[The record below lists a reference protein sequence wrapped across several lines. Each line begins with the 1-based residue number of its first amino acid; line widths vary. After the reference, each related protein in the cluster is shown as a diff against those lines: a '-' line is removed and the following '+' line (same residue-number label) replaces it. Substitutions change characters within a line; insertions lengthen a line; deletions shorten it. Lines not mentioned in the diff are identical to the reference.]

1 MQATLDIQPFL
12 EDFARESERIIG
24 SIIIKKGIK
33 ISDTS
38 KKNILVEVVKTATG
52 YDVEFLY
59 RNSLRFTSMGA
70 GRGWDHGIKINAQKY
85 QKSLKPFRVRRKKD
99 ATNRPAFGRIHRLEE
114 ALAVQIQDLA
124 VNQIIDN
131 FEDFSREQ
139 KALIVKS
146 LTRNPSVS
154 LANRRKFK

>member
-70 GRGWDHGIKINAQKY
+70 GRGWDHGIKINARKY
-85 QKSLKPFRVRRKKD
+85 QTSLKPFRVRRQKD
-99 ATNRPAFGRIHRLEE
+99 ATNRSAFGRIHRLEE
-114 ALAVQIQDLA
+114 AISVQIQDLA
-124 VNQIIDN
+124 VNQIMDN
-131 FEDFSREQ
+131 FEDLSRDQ
-139 KALIVKS
+139 KGLIVKS
-146 LTRNPSVS
+146 LNRNASVS
-154 LANRRKFK
+154 LANK